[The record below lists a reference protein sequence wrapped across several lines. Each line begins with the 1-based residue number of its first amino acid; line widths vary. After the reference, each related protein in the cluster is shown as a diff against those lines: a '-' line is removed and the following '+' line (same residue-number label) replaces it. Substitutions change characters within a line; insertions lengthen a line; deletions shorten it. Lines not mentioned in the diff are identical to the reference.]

1 MANITT
7 KQGVLFKG
15 LSKKVVVARF
25 DQAHASSEGGALFLK
40 ACDERLKLSETL
52 AACLQ
57 DKRQQIKVSHSI
69 QEMFQQRMFSI
80 ACGYADTND
89 AARLS
94 SDPILKL
101 LTGRDA
107 IDGDD
112 LASQPTLSRFENG
125 VRRADLLAM
134 STALAETVIQRHKRR
149 KKKAKLITIDLDPT
163 DEPTHGAQ
171 QLSLFNRFYDC
182 HCYLPLAVF

>member
-1 MANITT
+1 
-7 KQGVLFKG
+7 L
-15 LSKKVVVARF
+15 
-25 DQAHASSEGGALFLK
+25 LK

-101 LTGRDA
+101 R
-107 IDGDD
+107 
-112 LASQPTLSRFENG
+112 
-125 VRRADLLAM
+125 
-134 STALAETVIQRHKRR
+134 
-149 KKKAKLITIDLDPT
+149 
-163 DEPTHGAQ
+163 
-171 QLSLFNRFYDC
+171 
-182 HCYLPLAVF
+182 

>member
-1 MANITT
+1 MSPVCT
-7 KQGVLFKG
+7 KKG
-15 LSKKVVVARF
+15 
-25 DQAHASSEGGALFLK
+25 
-40 ACDERLKLSETL
+40 CDERLKLSETL

-112 LASQPTLSRFENG
+112 LASQPTLSRFE
-125 VRRADLLAM
+125 
-134 STALAETVIQRHKRR
+134 TVSDEQICWRCPQRWPR
-149 KKKAKLITIDLDPT
+149 L
-163 DEPTHGAQ
+163 
-171 QLSLFNRFYDC
+171 
-182 HCYLPLAVF
+182 

>member
-1 MANITT
+1 MTNITT

-25 DQAHASSEGGALFLK
+25 DQAHASSEGGALLLK

-101 LTGRDA
+101 ITGRDA

-134 STALAETVIQRHKRR
+134 STVLAETVIQGHKRR

-163 DEPTHGAQ
+163 DEPTHGAHPSLPTRECLL
-171 QLSLFNRFYDC
+171 LSTSF
-182 HCYLPLAVF
+182 